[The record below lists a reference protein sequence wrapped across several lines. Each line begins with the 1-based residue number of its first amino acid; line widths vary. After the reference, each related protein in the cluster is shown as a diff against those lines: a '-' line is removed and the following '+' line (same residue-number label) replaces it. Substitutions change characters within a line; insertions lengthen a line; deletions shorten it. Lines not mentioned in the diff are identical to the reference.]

1 MKDVPTLEVQALVKE
16 FPLGR
21 GQVVHAVNNVSFAIQ
36 KGEALGLVGESGS
49 GKTTVGR
56 CILRL
61 IAPTSGS
68 ILFHGQEVTS
78 IPTGEFRKL
87 RSRIQLVF
95 QDPYGSLNPRMRVG
109 RIIEE
114 PLLLAQAMP
123 AAQRQERVRALLDMV
138 RLGAGYHDKYP
149 HQLSD
154 GEQQRVGIA
163 RALSTNPELV
173 VLDEPTSSLDVSVRA
188 EILNL
193 LSDLQQELGLSY
205 LFISHDLTAVRRVC
219 HRIAIMYLGKIVEIG
234 ETEALFQQPLHP
246 YARALLSS
254 VLYPNPRQQRSR
266 FLLKGEIPSPIDL
279 PTGCHLHTRCPLA
292 TPECIVTYPPVKEH
306 LPGRFLSCFHATEE
320 GVV

>member
-1 MKDVPTLEVQALVKE
+1 MKELPTLAVHALVKE
-16 FPLGR
+16 FPVGR
-21 GQVVHAVNNVSFAIQ
+21 GQVVHAVNEVSFSIS

-61 IAPTSGS
+61 IEPTSGT
-68 ILFHGQEVTS
+68 ILFHGEDVTR
-78 IPTGEFRKL
+78 IPAKEFRRL
-87 RSRIQLVF
+87 RSRIQMVF
-95 QDPYGSLNPRMRVG
+95 QDPYGSLNPRMRIG
-109 RIIEE
+109 NIIEE
-114 PLLLAQAMP
+114 PILLTMEMP
-123 AAQRQERVRALLDMV
+123 VAQRKKRVKELLDMV
-138 RLGAGYHDKYP
+138 RLGESYHHKYP

-163 RALSTNPELV
+163 RALSTNPDLV

-193 LSDLQQELGLSY
+193 LSDLQRELGLSY

-219 HRIAIMYLGKIVEIG
+219 HRIAIMYLGKIVEMG

-254 VLYPNPRQQRSR
+254 VLYPNPRQQRSA
-266 FLLKGEIPSPIDL
+266 FLLKGEIPSPITL

-292 TPECIVTYPPVKEH
+292 TAECMERYPPFQEQIS
-306 LPGRFLSCFHATEE
+306 GRFLSCFHALKE
-320 GVV
+320 GVK